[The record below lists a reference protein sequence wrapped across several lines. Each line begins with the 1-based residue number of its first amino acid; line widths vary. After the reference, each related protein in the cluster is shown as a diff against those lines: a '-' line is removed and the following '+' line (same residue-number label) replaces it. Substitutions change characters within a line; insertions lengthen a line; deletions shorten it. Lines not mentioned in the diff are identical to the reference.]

1 MTPKSFGLAF
11 GLTCVLTST
20 AFATP
25 QSTVSAA
32 IVFAVDRSTSVSSE
46 EMSAQVKA
54 HVSVLR
60 SSEFVETA
68 MAGDRCIG
76 IHYMEW
82 SGVGDVHPVLPWTI
96 VCSRAKAEIAAAEIE
111 RRAGRPPVTPLR
123 TRSSLAF
130 AIDSARAALKAMP
143 FQAHR
148 KIISI
153 STDGTSNDGVSPVEA
168 RDRASKENYII
179 NAISLAEAEPGMEDD
194 LKAYLRRHVI
204 TGEGSFA
211 LAARDLDDYT
221 RLILQK
227 TLLEVRG
234 QERRRVN
241 YPPH

>member
-111 RRAGRPPVTPLR
+111 RRAGRPPGNATAYAQLAGFCYR
-123 TRSSLAF
+123 FCTRRSEGHA
-130 AIDSARAALKAMP
+130 
-143 FQAHR
+143 
-148 KIISI
+148 
-153 STDGTSNDGVSPVEA
+153 VSGA
-168 RDRASKENYII
+168 QENYQ
-179 NAISLAEAEPGMEDD
+179 
-194 LKAYLRRHVI
+194 H
-204 TGEGSFA
+204 
-211 LAARDLDDYT
+211 LD
-221 RLILQK
+221 RWHQ
-227 TLLEVRG
+227 
-234 QERRRVN
+234 Q
-241 YPPH
+241 